1 MCFKMTNE
9 RISKDLE
16 EEDTTSGSLTVQQ
29 HSDSS
34 LDAIVQSASKNG
46 ARKINSVNAIFMGS
60 YLESF
65 WKLELKKEGENV
77 RIDEEIELNVG

>member
-1 MCFKMTNE
+1 MCFTMTNE

-46 ARKINSVNAIFMGS
+46 ARKCKRKMNDNLMIIQKVADI
-60 YLESF
+60 L
-65 WKLELKKEGENV
+65 
-77 RIDEEIELNVG
+77 